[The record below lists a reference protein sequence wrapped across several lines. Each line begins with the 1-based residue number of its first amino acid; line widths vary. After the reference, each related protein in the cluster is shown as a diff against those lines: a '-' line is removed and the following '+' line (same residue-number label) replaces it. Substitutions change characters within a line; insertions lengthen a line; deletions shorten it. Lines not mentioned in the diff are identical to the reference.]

1 MNKYFLYAAS
11 VLALASCSSDDFLGE
26 NSGNGQNAANSVIN
40 FGGGTTKTTRAT
52 SKSTYKTEN
61 LQKNGFWVYGTKHT
75 EAEVNTNAKD
85 LVVYKNYLLA
95 YKGNGSENSTQSNTK
110 GWEYVGVNNSA
121 YRDHVTPNVD
131 ADQTIKYWDYSAIDY
146 TFYAATAKPEDVKDG
161 KVTIKKIETD
171 EAGSVYTKG
180 YEIKVENGAD
190 WDQLYFADRMV
201 VTKPTNTNEPKPDH
215 QKKDVY
221 GGYVNLTF
229 RNALTK
235 VRVAMYEIVPGYS
248 VTIDKFYYTKNGE
261 TTQTTVATD
270 KFTADAKNTPLVT
283 SEEGVK
289 YKVVYYSDT
298 EANGQLVN
306 QPKMLPNKTGEE
318 GATKKVFEIGDEKTL
333 IGSADDTKSGTKLS
347 TDITKPTYDTDGG
360 KYTLFMPQAD
370 NDMTLNLKVDYTL
383 TSLDGSNEK
392 IHVKGATATIPAKY
406 LCWRPNYAYTY
417 IFKISDNT
425 NGSTG
430 GDGDPAGL
438 YPITFDASVVETG
451 DGNAEFISA
460 MGKSTITTFAV
471 NNDGTYQHNKAEY
484 ENGSTLYATVVDN
497 DKVTVTLDATNT
509 KLYQVDNSIVNNASL
524 SESLVANWIA
534 NNQTNG
540 KLKEVTLTNE
550 SFVNEVPAEDGD
562 GHTIKLS
569 PATALKV
576 PSIVAGKYV
585 IEYNGKT
592 PWTGAYTK
600 IYKIVTVSNTTK

>member
-52 SKSTYKTEN
+52 SNSNYNIEN
-61 LQKNGFWVYGTKHT
+61 LKANGFWVYGTKHT
-75 EAEVNTNAKD
+75 EAEDKTNTKD
-85 LVVYKNYLLA
+85 LVVYKNYRLA
-95 YKGNGSENSTQSNTK
+95 YSENSTQSNTK
-110 GWEYVGVNNSA
+110 GWEYVGVDNSA
-121 YRDHVTPNVD
+121 YRDYITPKVD
-131 ADQTIKYWDYSAIDY
+131 ADQTIKYWDYSAKDY
-146 TFYAATAKPEDVKDG
+146 TFYAATANPQNVKDG

-171 EAGSVYTKG
+171 EAGTVYTKG
-180 YEIKVENGAD
+180 YEVTLKNDAD
-190 WDQLYFADRMV
+190 LDQLYFADRMV
-201 VTKPTNTNEPKPDH
+201 VTKPANTNEPKPDH

-248 VTIDKFYYTKNGE
+248 VTIDKFYYTEAGQSKE
-261 TTQTTVATD
+261 ATD
-270 KFTADAKNTPLVT
+270 KFKADANNTPLVT
-283 SEEGVK
+283 SEAGVK
-289 YKVVYYSDT
+289 YKVVYYDKN
-298 EANGQLVN
+298 EAGGQLEN

-318 GATKKVFEIGDEKTL
+318 GATKKVFEIGDGAELKQ
-333 IGSADDTKSGTKLS
+333 GTVLG
-347 TDITKPTYDTDGG
+347 TNINQATYDTNGK
-360 KYTLFMPQAD
+360 KYTLFMPQAE
-370 NDMTLNLKVDYTL
+370 NNEPLKLKVDYIL

-392 IHVKGATATIPAKY
+392 IHVKGATATIPAQY

-430 GDGDPAGL
+430 GDDDPAGL

-471 NNDGTYQHNKAEY
+471 KDGKYQQHGNADAEY
-484 ENGSTLYATVVDN
+484 VNGSDLYATVVGN
-497 DKVTVTLDATNT
+497 DKVTVTLSTTNT
-509 KLYQVDNSIVNNASL
+509 KLYKVDNSIVDDASL

-534 NNQTNG
+534 KNKTNG
-540 KLKEVTLTNE
+540 KLKEVNLTNE
-550 SFVNEVPAEDGD
+550 SFVNEVPAEDGH
-562 GHTIKLS
+562 GNTIKLS

-576 PSIVAGKYV
+576 PSIEAGKYV
-585 IEYNGKT
+585 IEYIGAT
-592 PWTGAYTK
+592 PWTGTYKK
-600 IYKIVTVSNTTK
+600 IYKIVTVK

>member
-52 SKSTYKTEN
+52 SESTYRLKD
-61 LQKNGFWVYGTKHT
+61 LKANGFWVYGTKHSAT
-75 EAEVNTNAKD
+75 EDKTAKND
-85 LVVYKNYLLA
+85 QAVYTNYLLA
-95 YKGNGSENSTQSNTK
+95 YKEGSANNTQSNTA
-110 GWEYVGVNNSA
+110 GWEYVGVNNKD
-121 YRDHVTPNVD
+121 YREHVTPKVD
-131 ADQTIKYWDYSAIDY
+131 EAQTIKYWDYSAVAY
-146 TFYAATAKPEDVKDG
+146 TFYAATAKPEDVNTG
-161 KVTIKKIETD
+161 KVTINKILED
-171 EAGSVYTKG
+171 ADAEGSVYTKG
-180 YEIKVENGAD
+180 YEVTLKNDAD
-190 WDQLYFADRMV
+190 WDQLYFADRKV
-201 VTKPTNTNEPKPDH
+201 I
-215 QKKDVY
+215 KKSKDAEHAKDNVY
-221 GGYVNLTF
+221 GGEVNFTF

-248 VTIDKFYYTKNGE
+248 VSIDKFYYTKDGE
-261 TTQTTVATD
+261 TTQKTEATD
-270 KFTADAKNTPLVT
+270 RFTADANNTPLVT
-283 SEEGVK
+283 SEEGVT

-298 EANGQLVN
+298 EADGQLEN
-306 QPKMLPNKTGEE
+306 QPKMLPNKTGE
-318 GATKKVFEIGDEKTL
+318 GAPKTVFEIGDKTTL
-333 IGSADDTKSGTKLS
+333 KAGTTLA
-347 TDITKPTYDTDGG
+347 TVITTPTYDTNGG

-370 NDMTLNLKVDYTL
+370 NDKTLNLKVDYTL
-383 TSLDGSNEK
+383 TSLDNSGEQ

-430 GDGDPAGL
+430 GADDPAGL

-484 ENGSTLYATVVDN
+484 ENGSTLYATVVGN

-509 KLYQVDNSIVNNASL
+509 KLYKVDNSIVNDASL

-534 NNQTNG
+534 NDKTNG
-540 KLKEVTLTNE
+540 KLTEVTLTNE

-600 IYKIVTVSNTTK
+600 IYKIVTVK